1 MLVGNLV
8 AKLSLDAKGF
18 ASSLVKARSQMDK
31 FNKGFSKPTTNPLKR
46 AKAAVDDL
54 GKSLVTI
61 EPKIKKV
68 VQPITALGQR
78 LMAWDPPIN
87 KAKIRV
93 DNLKNS
99 LVRLRP
105 ALQYVKTQAN
115 QTRAQIAKLGQS
127 FRKGAARIFTYVN
140 ALKAMAAVYATIR
153 FAKMIANV
161 ESVNRRMAAS
171 IGSAEGVERA
181 WAFLR
186 GTSERLGVGLEDLA
200 TSYGSLAAAALSAG
214 MSTDE
219 VEKIFTAVTEKAAV
233 LGMSSMRVRLTFLA
247 LEQMA
252 SKAVI
257 SMEELR
263 RQFGENI
270 PGAMGIF
277 ARALDVSVPMV
288 NKWVASG
295 RLMAKDVLPLLA
307 HQMSTESAD
316 ALDSLTTSMQKSI
329 SVMTTAW
336 FDLKQ
341 TFSGTAGGAGGIKG
355 TVQDTIEGFGG
366 IITTVTKMTEAL
378 DEWLASVRAGRKER
392 SEAEGKEGK
401 KMIAVMDSV
410 IAAYVGTAKELVK
423 TDEEIAAARK
433 KIHDDM
439 NADTKE
445 SIDAWRDTVNNSME
459 SVASE
464 FTNLVTGLATGA
476 DVTVGKM
483 LENMAV
489 KLLDFTTTM
498 LVVRPMLEWFKGW
511 LNDVTQPGAAAGAGG
526 WAFLF
531 KALGA
536 SVSASAPA
544 PDTAMA
550 DGGIINEPVV
560 GIGLKSN
567 SSYLLGESG
576 PEAVVPTGAMGGGG
590 ANVSVNINAVDS
602 KSVTDLMRR
611 NPQAIIGPLVKAMN
625 GGDRGLST
633 SMRMAVG

>member
-1 MLVGNLV
+1 MIVGNLV
-8 AKLSLDAKGF
+8 AKLRLDAKGF
-18 ASSLVKARSQMDK
+18 VSSVDKATSNVNTLGSSMK
-31 FNKGFSKPTTNPLKR
+31 KGAGIALKYGGILF
-46 AKAAVDDL
+46 AVGTAAFVL
-54 GKSLVTI
+54 TK
-61 EPKIKKV
+61 
-68 VQPITALGQR
+68 
-78 LMAWDPPIN
+78 
-87 KAKIRV
+87 
-93 DNLKNS
+93 
-99 LVRLRP
+99 
-105 ALQYVKTQAN
+105 
-115 QTRAQIAKLGQS
+115 KLG
-127 FRKGAARIFTYVN
+127 N
-140 ALKAMAAVYATIR
+140 L
-153 FAKMIANV
+153 IAET
-161 ESVNRRMAAS
+161 ESINRRMQAS
-171 IGSAEGVERA
+171 IGSAAGVERA

-214 MSTDE
+214 MSTEE
-219 VEKIFTAVTEKAAV
+219 VENIFTAVTEKAAI

-247 LEQMA
+247 IEQMA
-252 SKAVI
+252 SKSVI

-270 PGAMGIF
+270 PGAVGIF
-277 ARALDVSVPMV
+277 ARALDVSVPTM

-295 RLMAKDVLPLLA
+295 RLMSKDVLPLLA
-307 HQMSTESAD
+307 QQMSKESAEGIKLLGD
-316 ALDSLTTSMQKSI
+316 SMQKSI
-329 SVMTTAW
+329 SKMTTAW

-341 TFSGTAGGAGGIKG
+341 AFSGTEGGGGIK
-355 TVQDTIEGFGG
+355 TLVKDTTDSFGDV
-366 IITTVTKMTEAL
+366 IDITTKMTKAL
-378 DEWLASVRAGRKER
+378 DGWLGSLANMRKKHAEWRDKHKTISKEVV
-392 SEAEGKEGK
+392 EAT
-401 KMIAVMDSV
+401 VQ
-410 IAAYVGTAKELVK
+410 TA
-423 TDEEIAAARK
+423 EEIIETERK
-433 KIHDDM
+433 LAEDRKRIHDNM

-445 SIDAWRDTVNNSME
+445 SIDAWRDTVNKSME

-476 DVTVGKM
+476 DVSVGKM
-483 LENMAV
+483 LESMAV

-498 LVVRPMLEWFKGW
+498 LVVRPVLEWFKTW
-511 LNDVTQPGAAAGAGG
+511 LTDVSQPGAAGGAGG
-526 WAFLF
+526 WSFLF

-576 PEAVVPTGAMGGGG
+576 PEAVVPTGAMGGGS
-590 ANVSVNINAVDS
+590 NVSVNISAVDS